1 VLTSGLNE
9 SIHCDFTADGVG
21 SGTFLGWGI
30 FSMRKYLGAALGA
43 AVLCATAIPGAA
55 MAATSPGA
63 GRAIIVTPFSFIQ
76 VDDLVFSTIV
86 PGGSAGTVTIDAV
99 TGSRTSAGGVAAL
112 GGSTAQRARF
122 VGAGSE
128 NQTVSLTLSAPPT
141 LSDGGSNTMTMSSLD
156 LDGPNTR
163 TIGPD
168 LAFDVYVGGTLA
180 VGANQAP
187 GFYSGTFTL
196 TVEYN

>member
-1 VLTSGLNE
+1 MR
-9 SIHCDFTADGVG
+9 
-21 SGTFLGWGI
+21 TF
-30 FSMRKYLGAALGA
+30 LGAALGA
-43 AVLCATAIPGAA
+43 AVVSAIAIPSDA
-55 MAATSPGA
+55 MAATAPGA

-86 PGGSAGTVTIDAV
+86 PGAAAGTVTIDAV
-99 TGSRTSAGGVAAL
+99 SGARTSAGGVAAL
-112 GGSTAQRARF
+112 GGAGAQRARF

-141 LSDGGSNTMTMSSLD
+141 LSDGGGNNMTMTSLD

-180 VGANQAP
+180 VGANQVP
-187 GFYSGTFTL
+187 GLYSGTFSL